1 MPNLTMTIDASVLKK
16 ARKVAVER
24 DTTVTGLVRA
34 YLERLAAGEDLT
46 IESAV
51 EELKQHFDG
60 ADLEIGTRTWT
71 REQLHER

>member
-46 IESAV
+46 VESAV

-60 ADLEIGTRTWT
+60 ADLKIGTRTWT

>member
-24 DTTVTGLVRA
+24 DTTVTALVRG
-34 YLERLAAGEDLT
+34 YLEGLAAKEDLT
-46 IESAV
+46 TESVV
-51 EELKQHFDG
+51 EELIQCYGRTNID
-60 ADLEIGTRTWT
+60 IGERDWT